1 MKYKNNLKE
10 SRNEEATESS
20 AQRAHK
26 CEGGPDLATSA
37 DPLRV
42 SGLDL
47 WCTMWQPHVAA

>member
-47 WCTMWQPHVAA
+47 WCTM